1 MTNKRLKLIDNSDV
15 IVRGANVRLLAPEN
29 IEKGDDFD
37 CYSDDY
43 LKELLDQ
50 EIREIYDKVAELRQC
65 PRDDTARY
73 AVLGAELVLECG
85 DALNDM
91 RFICQKYGA
100 LRSRPKSQPGSLRLD
115 E

>member
-1 MTNKRLKLIDNSDV
+1 MTDKRLKLIDDSDV

-37 CYSDDY
+37 TYSDDY
-43 LKELLDQ
+43 LKKLLDQ
-50 EIREIYDKVAELRQC
+50 EIQEIYDKVAELREC
-65 PRDDTARY
+65 RKDDPRY
-73 AVLGAELVLECG
+73 VILQAELVLECG
-85 DALNDM
+85 DAHNDM